1 MKIAFFVSGFPELSE
16 TFIVNQIMGLVDRGH
31 EVQIYADKIHA
42 EAVLHA
48 EYHKYHLLERTQQRR
63 SVTSRSWVLKLSA
76 RLGLALK
83 NVWRH
88 PLVVFRAMNVFAYG
102 RRAVSM
108 HVLDLA
114 LRFVNQ
120 PSYDIIHCHFGTNG
134 NDAAILIEL
143 GLLKGRL
150 VTTFHG
156 HDIRQGI
163 ASSGKIYARLARY
176 CDAVHSIS
184 EYNRRWLEAFGF
196 DPARIIHHPIGIDI
210 TRFQPRGGQYRRTGN
225 DEPVTIV
232 TVARLVEEKGLG
244 YALEALADVRK
255 QRPHLAIRY
264 RILGGG
270 PLENSLRAQAKQ
282 LALDD
287 VVEFMGPQD
296 QAIVR
301 SVLAQADLFLLP
313 SVAEALPVSI
323 MEAMACGLPVVATE
337 VGSVAELVK
346 GGQTGRLVPPADSK
360 ALARALLEMFDGCE
374 SWSKLGSAGRTLVA
388 QRFDVEILNDRLVEH
403 YRWLLN
409 HESISTVGVAC
420 SID

>member
-1 MKIAFFVSGFPELSE
+1 MKIAFFVSGFPAFSE
-16 TFIVNQIMGLVDRGH
+16 TFIVNQITGLIDRGH
-31 EVQIYADKIHA
+31 DVQIYASEIRTEA
-42 EAVLHA
+42 ELHA
-48 EYHKYHLLERTQQRR
+48 ECHKYHLLERTRLRR
-63 SVTSRSWVLKLSA
+63 SVTSRSRLLKLSA
-76 RLGLALK
+76 RLSLALK

-88 PLVVFRAMNVFAYG
+88 PSVVFRALNVFAYG
-102 RRAVSM
+102 RRAVSLY
-108 HVLDLA
+108 VLDMA
-114 LRFVNQ
+114 LRFVDR
-120 PSYDIIHCHFGTNG
+120 PSYDIVHCHFGTNG
-134 NDAAILIEL
+134 NDAAILMEL

-156 HDIRQGI
+156 YDIRQGM
-163 ASSGKIYARLARY
+163 ASAGKIYARLTRY

-210 TRFQPRGGQYRRTGN
+210 TRFQPRTGQYNRQGN

-232 TVARLVEEKGLG
+232 TVARLVQEKGIG

-255 QRPHLAIRY
+255 QRPNLPIRY

-270 PLENSLRAQAKQ
+270 LLENSLRAQARQ
-282 LALDD
+282 LGLDD
-287 VVEFMGPQD
+287 IVELMGPQN
-296 QAIVR
+296 QTVVR
-301 SVLAQADLFLLP
+301 SVLARADLFLLP

-346 GGQTGRLVPPADSK
+346 DGHTGRLVPSADAK
-360 ALARALLEMFDGCE
+360 ALARALLEMLEGRE
-374 SWSKLGSAGRTLVA
+374 NWSKLGSAGRTLVA
-388 QRFDVEILNDRLVEH
+388 QRYDIEMLNDRLVEH

-409 HESISTVGVAC
+409 HESISTVGAVC